1 MATILITNPQD
12 TTNLYLVYSDNEG
25 LYTQVTSSDNVPIGV
40 AVLESVPTE
49 VGCYEGAVKINGS
62 EVINNFITKKLKV
75 DTSETG
81 NFSGVVEIGSN
92 NNNSDITCELLVQG
106 SFVNMDDYQAAT
118 ESFIMHQ
125 YKNLD

>member
-1 MATILITNPQD
+1 MATILITSPQD

-25 LYTQVTSSDNVPIGV
+25 LYTQVTSSDNIPIGV

-75 DTSETG
+75 DTSEAG

-92 NNNSDITCELLVQG
+92 NNSDITCELLVQD
-106 SFVNMDDYQAAT
+106 SFVNMDDYQAVT
-118 ESFIMHQ
+118 ESLIMHQ